1 MRVIDTNVNG
11 IHCME
16 LLKRYFVRLAIWSTA
31 LFEFLFMAGS
41 GSDIWSSVSRMPA
54 LACFAMILACFP
66 AGLSIGAGSAQ
77 RPSRWSWQTLHGQRL
92 SELFSRAE
100 SGWWILWGPLQSPS
114 RTHGSGQQAVLAT
127 PVDVQAGGRRRRENV
142 PGRVALP

>member
-100 SGWWILWGPLQSPS
+100 SGWWILRSKQNEARGG
-114 RTHGSGQQAVLAT
+114 HSGVRVEPT
-127 PVDVQAGGRRRRENV
+127 VQDGRRSSLRQ
-142 PGRVALP
+142 